1 MTEIS
6 SCRSVFA
13 LGETLLDLVLQQPKN
28 SQVSDQAHMFQAVP
42 GGSVLN
48 ASVSLGR
55 MGVDIQLIS
64 EFGNDKAG
72 DLIDNFLKKNSVKT
86 TFCTRHTDHKT
97 SLALAFL
104 DQSKNA
110 SYTFYL
116 DSPDS
121 LPETNIPA
129 FRQDDILLFGSF
141 YSVKPE
147 RRSFILSVLKNAV
160 EAKSAIYYDLNIR
173 KNHAAT
179 MLDLMSSYL
188 NNIAVAT
195 IVKGSDEDFR
205 NLFGTDDPV
214 AVYEK
219 ISKYCKMLIMTNGNK
234 PLHVF
239 MPGFHKMYSIPEIM
253 PVSTIGAGDN
263 FNAGFIYGL
272 STTGFSAGQMHDIPE
287 KEMDR
292 MVGCGIA
299 FSTETCLSPENYIS
313 GNFAP
318 AFWTKYI

>member
-1 MTEIS
+1 MTDILRN
-6 SCRSVFA
+6 RSVFA
-13 LGETLLDLVLQQPKN
+13 LGETMLDMVSRFPN
-28 SQVSDQAHMFQAVP
+28 SGLSGDEEFMFQAVP

-55 MGVDIQLIS
+55 MGADIHLIS

-72 DLIDNFLKKNSVKT
+72 DLIDDFLQKNRVKT

-104 DQSKNA
+104 DQAKNA
-110 SYTFYL
+110 SYTFYH
-116 DSPDS
+116 DTPDV
-121 LPETNIPA
+121 LQKVNIPDFSSA
-129 FRQDDILLFGSF
+129 DILLFGSF
-141 YSVKPE
+141 YAVKPE

-173 KNHAAT
+173 KNHSGST
-179 MLDLMSSYL
+179 DELMSSYL
-188 NNIAVAT
+188 NNISVST
-195 IVKGSDEDFR
+195 VVKGSDEDFR
-205 NLFGTDDPV
+205 NLFGTDDPES
-214 AVYEK
+214 VYEK
-219 ISKYCKMLIMTNGNK
+219 IGHYCKILIITCGNR

-239 MPGFHKMYSIPEIM
+239 TPLFHKSYTIPVII

-272 STTGFSAGQMHDIPE
+272 STTGFSTRQLENISE
-287 KEMDR
+287 SEIDR

-318 AFWTKYI
+318 EFWTKYI